1 MQHFFVA
8 RATFFCDIPRM
19 ADTREILERIADG
32 RTMVALARHLGVDLA
47 ALRSWRIRRRIP
59 PRWHSRVIEFA
70 ARQGITVTED
80 ELR

>member
-1 MQHFFVA
+1 MQQIFIA
-8 RATFFCDIPRM
+8 RRAFFCDPPRM
-19 ADTREILERIADG
+19 ADTREILDRIADG

-59 PRWHSRVIEFA
+59 HRWHRRVIEYA
-70 ARQGITVTED
+70 ARQGITVTEE